1 MLYQEPNEWSVLQQ
15 KAQQHRNPRKLIK
28 IIDQLNALLTAHE
41 KRVAADDRAE
51 QPLKSSGGNQE

>member
-51 QPLKSSGGNQE
+51 SLKSSGGNQE

>member
-1 MLYQEPNEWSVLQQ
+1 MLYQQPNEWSALQQ

-51 QPLKSSGGNQE
+51 SLKSSGGNQE